1 MGTQCYLCNFS
12 VNLKWFLSSKSIKT
26 CFKWEEQGNKIFQK
40 LEKNCKDRK
49 YERKIVTRAI
59 EVLDKMYS
67 VTKHIQKEGG
77 E

>member
-40 LEKNCKDRK
+40 LEK
-49 YERKIVTRAI
+49 KIAKI
-59 EVLDKMYS
+59 ENMREK
-67 VTKHIQKEGG
+67 
-77 E
+77 